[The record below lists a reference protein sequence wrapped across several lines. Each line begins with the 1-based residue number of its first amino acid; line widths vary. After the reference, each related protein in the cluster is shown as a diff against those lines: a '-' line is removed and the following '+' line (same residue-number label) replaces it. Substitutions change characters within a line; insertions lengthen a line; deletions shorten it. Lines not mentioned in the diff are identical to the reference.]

1 MAKVLFFI
9 SLVVFVCVS
18 ACLAVKFP
26 QVRGLGQDPAG
37 GVMLASSGSPAVAV
51 KPADSM
57 KLVAAGQVNV
67 PVQRAGMSGGIPS
80 APSWYALHADKSG
93 AQLAAVLA
101 EAPQGLRW
109 PINSTFNEHRGT
121 RSLHTG
127 EETRDGVQFSTWTF
141 VRPADKD
148 PWMPL
153 YHEKGQGWEGA
164 LLVRQY
170 AWWGMNEN
178 VKLLIEY
185 REPLPADVLLPLA
198 DDPASRSAFERRA
211 DAAFTLLRK
220 GKSDSF
226 PDAITRPAREE
237 NRELKRRRIAD
248 ILGEVIEPEVLR
260 LRCD

>member
-1 MAKVLFFI
+1 MTKVLFFI

-26 QVRGLGQDPAG
+26 LARGLGQDPASG
-37 GVMLASSGSPAVAV
+37 GMLASNGSPAVAV
-51 KPADSM
+51 KPAEGM
-57 KLVAAGQVNV
+57 ELVAAGRVDV
-67 PVQRAGMSGGIPS
+67 PVQRAGMFGGIPS
-80 APSWYALHADKSG
+80 APGWYALLADKSG
-93 AQLAAVLA
+93 AQLTAILA
-101 EAPQGLRW
+101 EAPQGMRW
-109 PINSTFNEHRGT
+109 PLNSTFNEHRGS
-121 RSLHTG
+121 RSLRTG

-141 VRPADKD
+141 VRPADND

-153 YHEKGQGWEGA
+153 YREKGQGWEGE

-170 AWWGMNEN
+170 AWWGINEN
-178 VKLLIEY
+178 AKLLIEY

-220 GKSDSF
+220 DKSDSF
-226 PDAITRPAREE
+226 PDAINKLARGE
-237 NRELKRRRIAD
+237 NKELKRRQLAD